1 MEIIDCMGLTCPQ
14 PVLKT
19 RAYLLAHPDTTGF
32 GVSVDNAAASENVKR
47 FLENQGFEVTI
58 DSRGE
63 RIVITAAQTCS
74 VPGAP
79 AASTPVQKPEF
90 EPGRDRGEDARTL
103 IVIARNLLGDGD
115 AALGRKLMLNF
126 INTLPEMGS
135 ALWRVVC
142 LNAGVKLT
150 IEGAETLPGLQRL
163 VDEGVSLLVC
173 GTCLDHYRLLESKRV
188 GETTNMLDI
197 VTSLQHAEKVITI

>member
-32 GVSVDNAAASENVKR
+32 SVSVDNAAASENVKR

-63 RIVITAAQTCS
+63 QIVVSAAQTCS
-74 VPGAP
+74 VPGAS
-79 AASTPVQKPEF
+79 AASTSGPKPEL
-90 EPGRDRGEDARTL
+90 EPGRERGEDARTL

-126 INTLPEMGS
+126 INTLPEMGP

-163 VDEGVSLLVC
+163 VDQGVSLLVC